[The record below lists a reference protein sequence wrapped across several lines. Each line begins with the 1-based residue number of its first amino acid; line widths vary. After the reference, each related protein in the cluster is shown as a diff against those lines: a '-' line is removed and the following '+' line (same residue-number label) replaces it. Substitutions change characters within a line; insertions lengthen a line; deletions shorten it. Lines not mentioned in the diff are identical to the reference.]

1 MPQRLRIMKI
11 LLFFTLLTTALAQT
25 PPKQLVFEAV
35 SIKPA
40 QPDARGGGYNL
51 FPGRLNAKN
60 QSLRDLV
67 KFAYSLQDYQL
78 TGGDDTE
85 RYELIATYPGETTDA
100 QRRLMLQS
108 VLTERFA
115 LALHRDR
122 KEISGYEL
130 IPGKKGPK
138 LKLQKAE
145 TGEPGMMLGRSA
157 ATGQRTLHATGATM
171 QRFASLLASL
181 LRAPVEDRTELIGQF
196 DFDLEWTPDDTQV
209 PLNKQ
214 GQPAPAPSAEGPT
227 LFRALQDTLGLSL
240 KSHKVAVETLVIDRA
255 DRPSAN

>member
-1 MPQRLRIMKI
+1 MRTI
-11 LLFFTLLTTALAQT
+11 LFFTFLTTALAQT
-25 PPKQLVFEAV
+25 APKQLAFDAV

-67 KFAYSLQDYQL
+67 KFAYTLEDYQL
-78 TGGDDTE
+78 TGGDDKD
-85 RYELIATYPGETTDA
+85 RYELIATYPGETTGD

-108 VLTERFA
+108 ALAERFA
-115 LALHRDR
+115 LAAHRGQ

-138 LKLQKAE
+138 LRKAE
-145 TGEPGMMLGRSA
+145 TDQPNMMRGGMTLGRSA
-157 ATGQRTLHATGATM
+157 VTGQRTLHATSSTM
-171 QRFASLLASL
+171 QSFASLLASI
-181 LRAPVEDRTELIGQF
+181 LRAPVEDRTELGGNF

-209 PLNKQ
+209 PLNKK
-214 GQPAPAPSAEGPT
+214 GEPMPAPPSESPTGPS
-227 LFRALQDTLGLSL
+227 LFTALQDTLGLAL
-240 KSHKVAVETLVIDRA
+240 KSHKVTVETLVIDHA
-255 DRPSAN
+255 ERPSAN

>member
-1 MPQRLRIMKI
+1 MKT
-11 LLFFTLLTTALAQT
+11 LLFFTLITTASAQT
-25 PPKQLVFEAV
+25 APNQLAFEAV

-40 QPDARGGGYNL
+40 QPGVRGGGYNISA
-51 FPGRLNAKN
+51 GRLNAKN

-67 KFAYSLQDYQL
+67 KFAYSLQDYEL
-78 TGGDDTE
+78 TGGDDKD

-115 LALHRDR
+115 LAIHREQ

-138 LKLQKAE
+138 LQKAE
-145 TGEPGMMLGRSA
+145 SGEPGMMFGRSA
-157 ATGQRTLHATGATM
+157 TTGQRTLHATGATM
-171 QRFASLLASL
+171 PGFASLLASL
-181 LRAPVEDRTELIGQF
+181 LRAPVEDRTALSGTF

-214 GQPAPAPSAEGPT
+214 GQPAPAPSAEGPS
-227 LFRALQDTLGLSL
+227 LFTALQDTLGLAL
-240 KSHKVAVETLVIDRA
+240 KSHKVTVETLVIDHA
-255 DRPSAN
+255 ERPSAN